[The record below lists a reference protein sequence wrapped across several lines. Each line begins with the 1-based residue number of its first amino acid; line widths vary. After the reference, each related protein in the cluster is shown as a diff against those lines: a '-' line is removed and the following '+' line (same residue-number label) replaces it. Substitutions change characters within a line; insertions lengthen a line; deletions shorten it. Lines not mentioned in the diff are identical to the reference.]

1 MSAKPIEERAGAT
14 QAAGDSGA
22 DGTRIEL
29 CGSLRVVIGGL
40 PVTARLPG
48 RQGRAL
54 FAFLVVNRHR
64 PVNRQELLDV
74 LWPGDLPEAPEAG
87 LSTIIARVR
96 RAVGHGMIDGR
107 AELRLR
113 LPENTEID
121 IERVAPGAEEAERAL
136 ARDDPQAA
144 IAAAEAALEIIER
157 PLLPGMQGAWVEVR
171 REELAALEP
180 DLLEA
185 LARAALAAGG
195 REQLVT
201 AERAARTLA
210 DRHPFRESGYAL
222 LIEVHARRGNIA
234 EATLAYD
241 RVRVL
246 LRDELGTAPSAML
259 TALHDEL
266 LRSGRIGG
274 LGPPV
279 EAPPRPEAEAEPEPG
294 TEPAS
299 GAVALPVIGGSIAGS
314 SFVGRD
320 GHLDRL
326 RSPWLQAGTGEHR
339 LALLVGDPG
348 VGKTRLAAQ
357 FAAEVH
363 AAGATVLYGR
373 CDEEPLLSYQPF
385 IGALRHYLRD
395 GDWRADPDAQGD
407 LQELARLIPEARP
420 EAAAADPTPQ
430 DPETERYRLFEAVA
444 RLIGRATRRQPLLFV
459 LDDLHWADKPTLL
472 ALRHL
477 LRHEDPARLLVLG
490 IVRDVEVGA
499 DHPLVEL
506 IADLR
511 RERRFDRLA
520 LEGLDESETD
530 ALVSA
535 RLDAA
540 PSAAFVR
547 GLRAKTEGNPFFIE
561 EALRSLV
568 EARPVQAGAQVSERA
583 LESIGVPE
591 SVADLI
597 QQRLARVS
605 DGAADA
611 LTVAAVVGR
620 EFDLGVLQ
628 ALLQTPDDRL
638 IEALEEAIDSGLI
651 VEAADAVDRFAF
663 SHALGRD
670 AIYGRLSRARRV
682 RLHLAVGDALHARGP
697 SAAGPGEIAHHYFL
711 ARDIGA
717 AGKAVRYA
725 VLAGEEAA
733 RTLAYEESAEH
744 YRRALQA
751 FACQPEADDGERC
764 EVLLALG
771 RVQWR
776 AGDAAAGET
785 YFEAAANARQRGAAE
800 QLALAALGLGE
811 RYWEAN
817 AVDPRYPRLL
827 VEALQALPAQDGD
840 LRARLIC
847 RRAENLHFTADENY
861 GERLSLEG
869 LQMARRLD
877 HVETLLTALMSRHV
891 TLLHIEHLD
900 ERLALIDEVLA
911 LAGQHRALQ
920 AEAHHWRLID
930 LLELGEVETARRDH
944 AVLASLATQLRQPLL
959 QCLAVGWQ
967 GVFAHLDGDVEEAE
981 RVARESFELAR
992 RAQVRHATSSLA
1004 SMVFTLR
1011 RQQGRIAEL
1020 LPTMESLIGGRSAS
1034 PTWSAALALG
1044 RVEAGDVEAGRRRY
1058 EAIAA
1063 RDCAAVP
1070 RDWYWFM
1077 TMALL
1082 AETCAALGDA
1092 DRAPR
1097 LYELLAPFADRYV
1110 QVVYTASWGSA
1121 HRHLGLLAGASE
1133 RFDVAEEHFGA
1144 ALDAD
1149 ERIGAVLM
1157 TAETQ
1162 CAYGELL
1169 ARRDASGDRE
1179 RAAQLAALAEQVAAE
1194 RDLEGLRRRARALVE
1209 DR

>member
-1 MSAKPIEERAGAT
+1 MEEPAGST
-14 QAAGDSGA
+14 PSGGA
-22 DGTRIEL
+22 VVSGTRIEL
-29 CGSLRVVIGGL
+29 CGSLRVVIGGV

-54 FAFLVVNRHR
+54 FAYLVVNRHR

-74 LWPGDLPEAPEAG
+74 LWPGDLPDAPEAG
-87 LSTIIARVR
+87 LSTVLARVR
-96 RAVGHGMIDGR
+96 RAVGHDVIDGR
-107 AELRLR
+107 AELRLA
-113 LPENTEID
+113 LPEDAEID
-121 IERVAPGAEEAERAL
+121 IARVAHGAEHAERAL
-136 ARDDPQAA
+136 SRDDPHAA
-144 IAAAEAALEIIER
+144 IAAAEAALAIIER
-157 PLLPGMQGAWVEVR
+157 PLLPGMEGAWVEAL
-171 REELAALEP
+171 REEFAALEP

-210 DRHPFRESGYAL
+210 ERHLFRESGYAL
-222 LIEVHARRGNIA
+222 LIEIHARRGNVA
-234 EATLAYD
+234 EATLTYD
-241 RVRVL
+241 RLRVL
-246 LRDELGTAPSAML
+246 LRDELGTAPSAAL
-259 TALHDEL
+259 TALHDDL
-266 LRSGRIGG
+266 LLSGRLGG
-274 LGPPV
+274 AD
-279 EAPPRPEAEAEPEPG
+279 APPLPVPEEPEAEPEP
-294 TEPAS
+294 EAANH
-299 GAVALPVIGGSIAGS
+299 AVTLPVIGGSIAGS
-314 SFVGRD
+314 SFVGRER
-320 GHLDRL
+320 HLDRL
-326 RSPWLQAGTGEHR
+326 RPPWLQAGTGEHR
-339 LALLVGDPG
+339 LALLVGEPG

-385 IGALRHYLRD
+385 IGALRHYLRE
-395 GDWRADPDAQGD
+395 GDWSTDPEAQGD
-407 LQELARLIPEARP
+407 LQELSRLIPEARP
-420 EAAAADPTPQ
+420 APATDDDAKSQ
-430 DPETERYRLFEAVA
+430 DPETERYRLFEAIA
-444 RLIGRATRRQPLLFV
+444 RLIGRATRSRPLLFV

-490 IVRDVEVGA
+490 LIRDVDVGA

-520 LEGLDESETD
+520 VEGLDESETD

-561 EALRSLV
+561 EALRSLA
-568 EARPVQAGAQVSERA
+568 ESEPLHPGAALSERA

-597 QQRLARVS
+597 QRRLARVS
-605 DGAADA
+605 DLTAEA
-611 LTVAAVVGR
+611 LTVASVVGR
-620 EFDLGVLQ
+620 EFDLGMLE
-628 ALLQTPDDRL
+628 ALLDTPDADL
-638 IEALEEAIDSGLI
+638 IEAMEEAMDCGLI
-651 VEAADAVDRFAF
+651 IEVADAVDRFAF

-670 AIYGRLSRARRV
+670 AIYGRLSRARRL
-682 RLHLAVGDALHARGP
+682 RLHLAVGDVFDARRA
-697 SAAGPGEIAHHYFL
+697 SVAGLGELAHHYFL
-711 ARDIGA
+711 AREVGA
-717 AGKAVRYA
+717 AEKAVRYA

-744 YRRALQA
+744 YRRALEA
-751 FACQPEADDGERC
+751 FGGQLDPDADESGRC

-776 AGDAAAGET
+776 AGDADARET
-785 YFEAAANARQRGAAE
+785 YFEAAASARRRGAAE
-800 QLALAALGLGE
+800 QLARAALGLGE

-827 VEALQALPAQDGD
+827 AEALETLPAQDSR
-840 LRARLIC
+840 LRARLLS
-847 RRAENLHFTADENY
+847 RTAENLHFTGDENY
-861 GERLSLEG
+861 GEQLSLEG
-869 LQMARRLD
+869 LEMARRLG
-877 HVETLLTALMSRHV
+877 HVETLLAALMSRHV

-900 ERLALIDEVLA
+900 KRVALIDEVLT
-911 LAGQHRALQ
+911 LAGNHGALQ

-930 LLELGEVETARRDH
+930 LLELGELETARRDH
-944 AVLASLATQLRQPLL
+944 DVLSSLSHGLRQPLL

-967 GVFAHLDGDVEEAE
+967 GVFAHIDGDVAEAE

-992 RAQVRHATSSLA
+992 RSQVRHATSSLA

-1044 RVEAGDVEAGRRRY
+1044 RVEAGDIEAGRGRF

-1063 RDCAAVP
+1063 RDFAGIP
-1070 RDWYWFM
+1070 RDWFWFM
-1077 TMALL
+1077 TVALL

-1097 LYELLAPFADRYV
+1097 LYDLLAPFADRYV
-1110 QVVYTASWGSA
+1110 QVIYTACWGST
-1121 HRHLGLLAGASE
+1121 HRHLGLLAGVCE
-1133 RFDVAEEHFGA
+1133 RYDVAEEHFCA
-1144 ALDAD
+1144 ALDAN

-1157 TAETQ
+1157 VAETQ
-1162 CAYGELL
+1162 CAYGEMLL
-1169 ARRDASGDRE
+1169 RRDAGGDRE
-1179 RAAQLAALAEQVAAE
+1179 HAAALGVLVQVVGAE
-1194 RDLEGLRRRARALVE
+1194 RELEGLSGRGRALLGE
-1209 DR
+1209 EK

>member
-1 MSAKPIEERAGAT
+1 MSARGKEQGAEDAEPAGA
-14 QAAGDSGA
+14 SGA
-22 DGTRIEL
+22 TGTRIEL

-74 LWPGDLPEAPEAG
+74 LWPGDLPETPEAG

-96 RAVGHGMIDGR
+96 RAVGHDVIDGR

-113 LPENTEID
+113 LPDGSEID
-121 IERVAPGAEEAERAL
+121 VERVALAAEEAEGAL
-136 ARDDPQAA
+136 TRGDPETA
-144 IAAAEAALEIIER
+144 IAAAETALEIIER
-157 PLLPGMQGAWVEVR
+157 PLLPGMHGAWVEDR

-180 DLLEA
+180 DLLEV
-185 LARAALAAGG
+185 LARAALDAGG

-201 AERAARTLA
+201 AERAARALA
-210 DRHPFRESGYAL
+210 DRHLFRESGYAL

-234 EATLAYD
+234 EATLTYD

-246 LRDELGTAPSAML
+246 LRDELGTAPSAAL
-259 TALHDEL
+259 TSLHEDL
-266 LRSGRIGG
+266 LRSGRFG
-274 LGPPV
+274 LDAAA
-279 EAPPRPEAEAEPEPG
+279 APEPEP
-294 TEPAS
+294 EPEPS
-299 GAVALPVIGGSIAGS
+299 DHTVPLPAIGGAIAESG
-314 SFVGRD
+314 FVGRD
-320 GHLDRL
+320 DHLHRL
-326 RSPWLQAGTGEHR
+326 RLPWLQAATGEHR
-339 LALLVGDPG
+339 LALLVGEPG

-385 IGALRHYLRD
+385 IGALRHYLRH
-395 GDWRADPDAQGD
+395 GDWRADPEAEGD
-407 LQELARLIPEARP
+407 LRELARLIPEARP
-420 EAAAADPTPQ
+420 EAAAADPVAQ
-430 DPETERYRLFEAVA
+430 DPETERYRLFEAIA
-444 RLIGRATRRQPLLFV
+444 RLIGRATRRRPLLFV

-477 LRHEDPARLLVLG
+477 LRYEDPARLLVLG
-490 IVRDVEVGA
+490 IFRDVDVGH

-506 IADLR
+506 IGDLR
-511 RERRFDRLA
+511 REQRYDRLA
-520 LEGLDESETD
+520 LEGLDETETD

-535 RLDAA
+535 RLHAE

-568 EARPVQAGAQVSERA
+568 ESQPVQPGAQVSEQA

-597 QQRLARVS
+597 QRRLARVS
-605 DGAADA
+605 DAAAEA
-611 LTVAAVVGR
+611 LTAAAVVGR
-620 EFDLGVLQ
+620 EFDLGVLE
-628 ALLQTPDDRL
+628 ALLQTPGNRL

-651 VEAADAVDRFAF
+651 LEVPDAVDRFAF

-682 RLHLAVGDALHARGP
+682 RVHLAVGDALHARGTGVA
-697 SAAGPGEIAHHYFL
+697 SPGEIAHHYFL

-725 VLAGEEAA
+725 ILAGDEAGRA
-733 RTLAYEESAEH
+733 LAYEEAAEH

-751 FACQPEADDGERC
+751 FASEPQTDETMRC

-776 AGDAAAGET
+776 AGDAAARET
-785 YFEAAANARQRGAAE
+785 YFEAAASARQRAAAD

-827 VEALQALPAQDGD
+827 AEALQALPPRDAD
-840 LRARLIC
+840 LRARLIG
-847 RRAENLHFTADENY
+847 RLAENMHFTADENY

-869 LQMARRLD
+869 LQMARRLG
-877 HVETLLTALMSRHV
+877 HVETTLTALMSRHV

-920 AEAHHWRLID
+920 AEAYHWRLLD
-930 LLELGEVETARRDH
+930 LMELGEVETARRDH
-944 AVLASLATQLRQPLL
+944 GVLAALAQELRQPLL
-959 QCLAVGWQ
+959 QCLAVGWE
-967 GVFAHLDGDVEEAE
+967 GAFAHIDGDVEQAE

-992 RAQVRHATSSLA
+992 RAQVHHATSSLA

-1034 PTWSAALALG
+1034 PSWSAGLALG

-1058 EAIAA
+1058 EAISAH
-1063 RDCAAVP
+1063 DFAAVP
-1070 RDWYWFM
+1070 RDWFWFM

-1082 AETCAALGDA
+1082 AETCAALGDSE
-1092 DRAPR
+1092 RAPR
-1097 LYELLAPFADRYV
+1097 LYELLEPFADRYV

-1121 HRHLGLLAGASE
+1121 HRHLGLLAGVSE
-1133 RFDVAEEHFGA
+1133 RFDVADEHFVA
-1144 ALDAD
+1144 ALDAN

-1162 CAYGELL
+1162 CAFGELL
-1169 ARRDASGDRE
+1169 ARRGRSGDHE
-1179 RAAQLAALAEQVAAE
+1179 RAAQLGTLAARVAGE
-1194 RDLEGLRRRARALVE
+1194 RQLEGLRARGQALAQ
-1209 DR
+1209 RG

>member
-14 QAAGDSGA
+14 EAAGDSGA

-64 PVNRQELLDV
+64 PVHRQELLDV

-96 RAVGHGMIDGR
+96 RAVGHGLIDGR

-121 IERVAPGAEEAERAL
+121 LERVARGAEEAERAL

-144 IAAAEAALEIIER
+144 IAAAETALEIIER
-157 PLLPGMQGAWVEVR
+157 PLLPGMQGSWVEAR

-195 REQLVT
+195 REQLAT

-210 DRHPFRESGYAL
+210 ERHLFRESGYAL

-246 LRDELGTAPSAML
+246 LRDELGTAPSAAL

-274 LGPPV
+274 AGPPPAA
-279 EAPPRPEAEAEPEPG
+279 APPTETEAEAEPEP
-294 TEPAS
+294 AS
-299 GAVALPVIGGSIAGS
+299 GEVALPVIGGSIAGS

-385 IGALRHYLRD
+385 IGALRHYLRH
-395 GDWRADPDAQGD
+395 GDWSADPDAQSD

-420 EAAAADPTPQ
+420 EAAPADLTAQ

-444 RLIGRATRRQPLLFV
+444 RLIGRATRRRPLLFV

-535 RLDAA
+535 RLEAA
-540 PSAAFVR
+540 PSAGFVR

-568 EARPVQAGAQVSERA
+568 EAQPMQPGAQVSERA

-597 QQRLARVS
+597 QRRLARVS
-605 DGAADA
+605 DGAAEA

-651 VEAADAVDRFAF
+651 VEVADAGDRFAF

-697 SAAGPGEIAHHYFL
+697 SATGAGEIAHHFFL

-717 AGKAVRYA
+717 APKAVRYA

-751 FACQPEADDGERC
+751 FACQPEADENERC

-776 AGDAAAGET
+776 AGDAAARET
-785 YFEAAANARQRGAAE
+785 YFEAAASARQRGAAD
-800 QLALAALGLGE
+800 QLAFAALGLGE

-827 VEALQALPAQDGD
+827 AEALQVLPAQDGD
-840 LRARLIC
+840 LRARLIG
-847 RRAENLHFTADENY
+847 RRAESLHFTADENY

-900 ERLALIDEVLA
+900 ERVALIDEVLA

-944 AVLASLATQLRQPLL
+944 AVLASLATQLHQPLL

-967 GVFAHLDGDVEEAE
+967 GVFAHIDGDVEKAE

-992 RAQVRHATSSLA
+992 RAQVRHAQSSLA

-1082 AETCAALGDA
+1082 AETCAALGDG

-1110 QVVYTASWGSA
+1110 QVIYTACWGSA
-1121 HRHLGLLAGASE
+1121 HRHLGLLAGVSE